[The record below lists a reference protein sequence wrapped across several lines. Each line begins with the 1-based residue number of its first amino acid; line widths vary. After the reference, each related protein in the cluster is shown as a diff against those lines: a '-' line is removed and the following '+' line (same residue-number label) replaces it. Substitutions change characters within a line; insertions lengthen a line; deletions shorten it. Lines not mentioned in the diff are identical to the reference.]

1 MKKIIDILLSILG
14 FGVFA
19 TPIWVLLCTCYEF
32 KNTKP
37 SDNVVI
43 CKNVQK
49 LYKDD
54 ILFDNFYIS
63 CNDKTIEV
71 GKELYTRIIQDKDYK
86 IIYNNLGGIYLV
98 EKVGE

>member
-1 MKKIIDILLSILG
+1 MLKIKDALLQILG
-14 FGVFA
+14 FILITTPVWALLIVF
-19 TPIWVLLCTCYEF
+19 IVIGNF
-32 KNTKP
+32 KS
-37 SDNVVI
+37 SDNIVI

-71 GKELYTRIIQDKDYK
+71 GKELYTRIIQGKDYK
-86 IIYNNLGGIYLV
+86 ITYNNLGGIYLV

>member
-1 MKKIIDILLSILG
+1 MKKIIDILLSSLS
-14 FGVFA
+14 FVAF
-19 TPIWVLLCTCYEF
+19 TMPIWALLYTCIVFE
-32 KNTKP
+32 NAKP

-86 IIYNNLGGIYLV
+86 ITYNNLGGIYLV